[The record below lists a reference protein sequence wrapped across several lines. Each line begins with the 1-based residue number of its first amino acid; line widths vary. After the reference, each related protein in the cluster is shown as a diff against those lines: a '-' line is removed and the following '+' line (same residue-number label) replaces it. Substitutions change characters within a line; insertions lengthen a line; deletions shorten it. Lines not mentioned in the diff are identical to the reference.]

1 MRFLLLALSLMFLGG
16 CATITAASATSEP
29 GWFIADRAVGTHDIL
44 YCYPPHYKQS
54 KYAGKCFTIN

>member
-1 MRFLLLALSLMFLGG
+1 MFLGG

>member
-1 MRFLLLALSLMFLGG
+1 MKNLTLLAMCLMFLGG
-16 CATITAASATSEP
+16 CATIDAASATSEP
-29 GWFIADRAVGTHDIL
+29 GWFIAKDWGTDDIL